1 MPSGTEDSS
10 ESLSQQYL
18 DGLIESV
25 VGLRRFRPLPL
36 LISQHVLDGEITSTT
51 SVAVGRQ
58 FTFQCQVEISR
69 DLAVLFCY
77 ADIKKP
83 EEEEGEEEEARE
95 AQNIH
100 STKRP
105 ASADIIPTQKK
116 VRDLITA
123 SFSNEASST
132 ISPMTTDE
140 YIAKVYTKSLSRRG
154 PKERKSKNIIPRKLS
169 ALRDGHGTNF
179 EIGVCELDI
188 LQKFARA
195 TRRAK
200 RGEVDV
206 ASIVNQVFE
215 DHGLP
220 VTSDESNKMR
230 AARVEYMI
238 GRIFEKESLLMTY
251 VSGMTRRLKF
261 TDYQILKAYRDYVC
275 EMTRQDPNEFVDLM
289 KWHTPNI
296 TQFANKISPSRI
308 AREFARVLERESGL
322 SDAVVTIDARSMKM
336 NLQRSDLVA
345 LEKQYHAVK
354 L

>member
-154 PKERKSKNIIPRKLS
+154 PKERKSKNIIPR
-169 ALRDGHGTNF
+169 
-179 EIGVCELDI
+179 VCELDI

-261 TDYQILKAYRDYVC
+261 TDYQILKAYRDY
-275 EMTRQDPNEFVDLM
+275 DPNEFVDLM

-354 L
+354 LLWKPLSCVPGSPVISV